1 MNLNQKLKS
10 LRNNKSQIAVSKEI
24 GIPYARYNKYETTN
38 TFPDIETLIKIADYY
53 GCSLD
58 YLVEHKSSKQDFGYL
73 TEEQVQVVKII
84 KSLNQI
90 NIIKV
95 ISYSLGLL
103 ENQ

>member
-1 MNLNQKLKS
+1 MEKLKELRKQNS
-10 LRNNKSQIAVSKEI
+10 LTQEDLGKILNITAQAYANYEKGKRTPEI
-24 GIPYARYNKYETTN
+24 KQ
-38 TFPDIETLIKIADYY
+38 LLVLADYY